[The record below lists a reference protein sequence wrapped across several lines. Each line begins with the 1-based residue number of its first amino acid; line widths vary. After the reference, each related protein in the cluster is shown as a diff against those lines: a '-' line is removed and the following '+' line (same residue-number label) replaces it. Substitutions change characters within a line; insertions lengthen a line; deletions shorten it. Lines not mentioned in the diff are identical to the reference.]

1 MIAEYPWFTEK
12 LHRRSRPASALL
24 GVSPGRRSGAAM
36 ALAVSQGLFIVVT
49 AALFVAWLT
58 IAR

>member
-1 MIAEYPWFTEK
+1 
-12 LHRRSRPASALL
+12 
-24 GVSPGRRSGAAM
+24 M